1 MVQLSAFKPAA
12 HVHHPS
18 VCRHVSLLQLG
29 EHCREHLLPKYP
41 SSQAR
46 GKWYRNRSKVIQT
59 IKKNPQGQQ
68 KTNNTDCLLKGHG
81 HDVR

>member
-1 MVQLSAFKPAA
+1 MQQLPVVQLSAFKPAA

-41 SSQAR
+41 SSQA
-46 GKWYRNRSKVIQT
+46 
-59 IKKNPQGQQ
+59 
-68 KTNNTDCLLKGHG
+68 
-81 HDVR
+81 